1 MGNQEPFIH
10 IKDMSYA
17 YVGEDEHPHPVLKL
31 IGHAASELR
40 ASGKGKLMG
49 ASGDLAIDP
58 SLTESFLSL
67 GVGFLSVSPPYVL
80 EVRERIRN
88 CP

>member
-1 MGNQEPFIH
+1 MPQPI
-10 IKDMSYA
+10 
-17 YVGEDEHPHPVLKL
+17 LKL
-31 IGHAASELR
+31 IGYARGELK

-49 ASGDLAIDP
+49 VSGDLAIDP
-58 SLTESFLSL
+58 SLTESFLSM
-67 GVGFLSVSPPYVL
+67 GVDVLSVSPPYVL